1 MTAIKTRKVQGKT
14 NEIFDTFVF
23 DGKNNVEVVE
33 FFLNRGEHADN
44 FGTFITWHDPDSGK
58 REDLNV
64 GDHVVVVKDVPYF
77 FSDTLFNLF
86 FEPAKRAQKET
97 PEK

>member
-1 MTAIKTRKVQGKT
+1 MAGIKTRKVQGKT
-14 NEIFDTFVF
+14 TETFDTFTF

-44 FGTFITWHDPDSGK
+44 FGTFISWHNPDSG
-58 REDLNV
+58 ESEILNV
-64 GDHVVVVKDVPYF
+64 GDHVVVVNDTPHF
-77 FSDTLFNLF
+77 LSDKRFKLF
-86 FEPAKRAQKET
+86 FEPAKSPQKEN